1 MLQKKLK
8 TSGNAAKILLTLEMA
23 NLQDTKNLAFGPV
36 PSRRLGRSLGI
47 NNIPPKTCSYSCVYC
62 QVGKTNNF
70 TVDRQAFYKPEDLSR
85 AVKRKIHEATIKNE
99 RIDYLTF
106 VPDGEPTLDLN
117 ISTEISVL
125 KETGMPI
132 AVITNASLL
141 WRDDVKE
148 DLRKADFVSLKI
160 DAVSEDLW
168 RQVNRP
174 HKDLRLNMILEGIR
188 EFTEE
193 FRGTLVSET
202 MLIGNIDYGNE
213 FEKIAESLKE
223 LKKLN
228 KAYIAI
234 PTRPPTE
241 NWVTRAKEDVMNSA
255 FQAFSKK
262 LGANRVEY
270 LMGYEGNAFA
280 STGNVEEDL
289 LSITAVHPMREE
301 AVKKFLEKAD
311 VEWQVVEALLS
322 ENKLVKLEYEGN
334 TYYIRKLS
342 NRIS

>member
-1 MLQKKLK
+1 LQKKLK
-8 TSGNAAKILLTLEMA
+8 TSGNAVKTLLTLEMA
-23 NLQDTKNLAFGPV
+23 NLQNMKTIAFGPV

-62 QVGKTNNF
+62 QVGKTTNI
-70 TVDRQAFYKPEDLSR
+70 TVDRQVFYKPEDLSI
-85 AVKRKIHEATIKNE
+85 AVRRKVHEATVRNE

-106 VPDGEPTLDLN
+106 VSDGEPTLDLN
-117 ISTEISVL
+117 LSKELSSL
-125 KETGMPI
+125 KQTGIPT

-148 DLRKADFVSLKI
+148 ALRKADFVSLKA
-160 DAVSEDLW
+160 DAVNEDLW
-168 RQVNRP
+168 RKVNRP
-174 HKDLRLNMILEGIR
+174 HRDLRLNIVLEGIR

-193 FRGTLVSET
+193 FRGTVVSET
-202 MLIGNIDYGNE
+202 MLIGNIDYGDE
-213 FEKIAESLKE
+213 FKRIASFLAE

-241 NWVTRAKEDVMNSA
+241 KWVKRTKEDVMNAA

-262 LGANRVEY
+262 LGDSKVEY

-280 STGNVEEDL
+280 STGNAEEDL
-289 LSITAVHPMREE
+289 LSITTVHPLREE
-301 AVKKFLEKAD
+301 AVKKILEKAD
-311 VEWQVVEALLS
+311 ADWQVVEKLLG
-322 ENKLVKLEYEGN
+322 ENKLVELEHEGN
-334 TYYIRKLS
+334 TYYLRKLPHK
-342 NRIS
+342 

>member
-1 MLQKKLK
+1 MV
-8 TSGNAAKILLTLEMA
+8 
-23 NLQDTKNLAFGPV
+23 NLQEIKNVAFGPV

-62 QVGKTNNF
+62 QVGKTNNL
-70 TVDRQAFYKPEDLSR
+70 TADRQAFYKPEDLAR
-85 AVKRKIHEATIKNE
+85 VIKRKIHEATIKNE

-106 VPDGEPTLDLN
+106 VPDGEPTLDFN
-117 ISTEISVL
+117 ISKEIFSL
-125 KETGMPI
+125 KQIEMPT

-148 DLRKADFVSLKI
+148 DLQKADFVSLKV

-168 RQVNRP
+168 RKVNRP
-174 HKDLRLNMILEGIR
+174 HKALRLNVVLEGIL
-188 EFTEE
+188 EFTEK
-193 FRGTLVSET
+193 FQGTVVSET
-202 MLIGNIDYGNE
+202 MLIGNINYGDE
-213 FEKIAESLKE
+213 FERIAEFLTE

-234 PTRPPTE
+234 PTRPPAE
-241 NWVTRAKEDVMNSA
+241 KWVKRAKEDVMNAA

-262 LGANRVEY
+262 LGASRVEY

-301 AVKKFLEKAD
+301 AVKKLLEKTD
-311 VEWQVVEALLS
+311 VDWQVVEKLLG
-322 ENKLVKLEYEGN
+322 ENKLIELEYEGN
-334 TYYIRKLS
+334 TYYMRKLPLK
-342 NRIS
+342 

>member
-1 MLQKKLK
+1 MLQKKLR
-8 TSGNAAKILLTLEMA
+8 TSGNAVKILLTLEMA
-23 NLQDTKNLAFGPV
+23 NLQDMKTLAFGPV

-62 QVGKTNNF
+62 QVGKTTNIS
-70 TVDRQAFYKPEDLSR
+70 VDRQIFYKPEDLSITVR
-85 AVKRKIHEATIKNE
+85 RKVHEATVRNE

-106 VPDGEPTLDLN
+106 VSDGEPTLDLN
-117 ISTEISVL
+117 LSEELSSL
-125 KETGMPI
+125 KRTGLPI

-148 DLRKADFVSLKI
+148 DLRKADFVSLKV

-168 RQVNRP
+168 RKVNRP
-174 HKDLRLNMILEGIR
+174 HRDLRLNIVLEGIR

-193 FRGTLVSET
+193 FRGTVVSET
-202 MLIGNIDYGNE
+202 MLIGNIDYGDE
-213 FEKIAESLKE
+213 FERIAGFLAE
-223 LKKLN
+223 LQKLT

-241 NWVTRAKEDVMNSA
+241 KWVKHAKEDAVNAA

-270 LMGYEGNAFA
+270 LMGYEGNVFA

-301 AVKKFLEKAD
+301 AVEKLLEKAD
-311 VEWQVVEALLS
+311 ADWQVVEKLLG
-322 ENKLVKLEYEGN
+322 ENKLVELEYEGN
-334 TYYIRKLS
+334 TYYMRKLP
-342 NRIS
+342 